1 MREKMNGSREKRRKE
16 LEAKAKEVIDEMMA
30 WSEETEQ
37 PNLSQ
42 MEDEILKLR
51 QQLGEEMLRT
61 LVKDQESQRPVPGPS
76 CPKCGKEMQYKG
88 EKERQVISRVGE
100 VVLERGYYHCA
111 RCEEG
116 IFPPG

>member
-1 MREKMNGSREKRRKE
+1 MKGSREERQRV

-30 WSEETEQ
+30 WSERTER

-61 LVKDQESQRPVPGPS
+61 LVEDQESQRPVPGPS
-76 CPKCGKEMQYKG
+76 CGKCGKEMQYKG
-88 EKERQVISRVGE
+88 DKNRQVISRLGG
-100 VVLERGYYHCA
+100 VVLARGYYRCS
-111 RCEEG
+111 RCEES

>member
-1 MREKMNGSREKRRKE
+1 MKSSREERQRE
-16 LEAKAKEVIDEMMA
+16 LEAKAKEVIDEMMT
-30 WSEETEQ
+30 WSERTER

-61 LVKDQESQRPVPGPS
+61 VVKDQESQRPVPGPI
-76 CPKCGKEMQYKG
+76 CRKCGKEMQYKG
-88 EKERQVISRVGE
+88 DKNRQVTSRLGE
-100 VVLERGYYHCA
+100 VVLERGHY
-111 RCEEG
+111 RCSQCKES

>member
-1 MREKMNGSREKRRKE
+1 MRRSREERQQAME
-16 LEAKAKEVIDEMMA
+16 VKAKEMIEEMMA
-30 WSEETEQ
+30 WSERMDQ

-61 LVKDQESQRPVPGPS
+61 LVEDQESQRPVPGPS

-88 EKERQVISRVGE
+88 DKNRQVTSRLGE
-100 VVLERGYYHCA
+100 VVLERGYYRCS
-111 RCEEG
+111 RCEES
-116 IFPPG
+116 IFPLG